1 MLISELSEK
10 TGFSRDTIRYYEKL
24 GLITVGRND
33 RRFNNYKEYS
43 HDILKRLMTIR
54 LIKGFGF
61 TLKEISVLLDL
72 VENNQAS
79 CDQVAEKAYEKIK
92 LIDAKIQ
99 ELNNLKNLLNQSV
112 DGCLTS
118 SGKPP
123 ASVHCQL
130 LKVTDDQ
137 LAYKVN

>member
-1 MLISELSEK
+1 MLISELSKK
-10 TGFSRDTIRYYEKL
+10 TGFSRDTIRYYEKQ
-24 GLITVGRND
+24 GLISVGRND

-61 TLKEISVLLDL
+61 TLKEISDLLDL

-79 CDQVAEKAYEKIK
+79 CDQVAEKAHEKIK
-92 LIDAKIQ
+92 LINAKIQ

-112 DGCLTS
+112 DGCLSS

-123 ASVHCQL
+123 ASVDCQL

-137 LAYKVN
+137 LADKLN